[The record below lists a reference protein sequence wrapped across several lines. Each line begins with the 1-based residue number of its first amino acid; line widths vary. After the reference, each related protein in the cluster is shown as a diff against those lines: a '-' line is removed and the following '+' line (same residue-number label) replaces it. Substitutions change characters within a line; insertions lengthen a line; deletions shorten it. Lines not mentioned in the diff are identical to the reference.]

1 MALFQRQPQVSDPVN
16 YVTLGLNKTLLIVGL
31 GNIGKEYDAVIVC
44 VSHEPY
50 SELTEDYFES
60 ITKSHAIIADLK
72 GMYRGKINNR
82 KYWSF

>member
-1 MALFQRQPQVSDPVN
+1 MNFDVVDPHADGDELQHE
-16 YVTLGLNKTLLIVGL
+16 YGFGLAD
-31 GNIGKEYDAVIVC
+31 NIGKEYDAVIVC
-44 VSHEPY
+44 VSHDPY